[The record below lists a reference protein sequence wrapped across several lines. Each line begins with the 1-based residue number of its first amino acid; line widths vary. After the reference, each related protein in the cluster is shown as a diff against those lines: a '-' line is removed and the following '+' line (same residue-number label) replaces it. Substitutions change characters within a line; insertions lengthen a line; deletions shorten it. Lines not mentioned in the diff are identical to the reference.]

1 MHRSIILA
9 ARVVMLFTLISASFS
24 LLNAA
29 DMSTVSTATA
39 PFELGFDFLVIV
51 HGRIGELEGLKF
63 IVDTGSSD
71 TVIDENVARRLRLRV
86 RPWKV
91 TSFDRDIPVTRTEI
105 GELRAGPI
113 RAARANVIVTKLK
126 DYTEFAQGVDGIIG
140 LDLLSRGNKLSIDYE
155 RRVVSFEVA
164 AGQKGGLAPSRSFVV
179 PIAVQGAR
187 MSMLVDTGLR
197 YVMLYKDRLRK
208 GLPKVRTEGESRP
221 VAIGSL
227 HATQVN
233 LPGVKIVG
241 PETVATVFLIDRP
254 ESVDLSGIDGYLGA
268 MSLHAR
274 RIEWDFVG
282 HILRWQ

>member
-1 MHRSIILA
+1 
-9 ARVVMLFTLISASFS
+9 MLFTLVSASS
-24 LLNAA
+24 LNAA
-29 DMSTVSTATA
+29 DVTTVSTTTTA

-51 HGRIGELEGLKF
+51 QGRIGEIDGLKF

-71 TVIDENVARRLRLRV
+71 TVIDENVARRLRLPR
-86 RPWKV
+86 RPGKV
-91 TSFDRDIPVTRTEI
+91 TSFDRDIPVSRTEI

-113 RAARANVIVTKLK
+113 RAARANVIVAKLK

-140 LDLLSRGNKLSIDYE
+140 LDLLSRGKKLSIDYE
-155 RRVVSFEVA
+155 RQVVSFEA
-164 AGQKGGLAPSRSFVV
+164 TGGQEGGPAPSRSFVV

-187 MSMLVDTGLR
+187 MSVLVDTGLR
-197 YVMLYKDRLRK
+197 YFMLYKDRLRK

-221 VAIGSL
+221 VAIGRL
-227 HATQVN
+227 QATRVN
-233 LPGVKIVG
+233 LPGVRIVG
-241 PETVATVFLIDRP
+241 PETMATVFLIDGP
-254 ESVDLSGIDGYLGA
+254 ESLDRSGIDGYLGA